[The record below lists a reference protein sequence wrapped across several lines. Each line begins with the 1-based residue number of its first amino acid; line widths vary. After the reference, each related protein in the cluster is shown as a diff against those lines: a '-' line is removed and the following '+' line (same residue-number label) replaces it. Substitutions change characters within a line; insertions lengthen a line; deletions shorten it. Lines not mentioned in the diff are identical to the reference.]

1 MKKSVFALMLLCIGG
16 FAFLSHAADSVIEPG
31 KQVKLDYTLSVD
43 NKEIE
48 TSIGKQ
54 PLQFVVG
61 DKSIIPGLE
70 AGIVGMHVGEE
81 KLVTVESKDAYG
93 ISDPKALKEFP
104 ISTMPKGVEPKP
116 GMVLQAQAPDGE
128 SFPATIK
135 EVKED
140 KVVLDFNHPLAGKQL
155 KFQVKVL
162 DITQA
167 PVVPAVQVPAPVAAD
182 VKK

>member
-1 MKKSVFALMLLCIGG
+1 MKKSVFALLSVCIGS
-16 FAFLSHAADSVIEPG
+16 FAFIAHAADFVVEPG
-31 KQVKLDYTLSVD
+31 KQIKLDYTLSVD

-48 TSIGKQ
+48 TSVGKK
-54 PLQFVVG
+54 PLEFVVG

-70 AGIVGMHVGEE
+70 AGILGMHVGEE
-81 KLVTVESKDAYG
+81 KLVTVAPKDAYG
-93 ISDPKALKEFP
+93 EADPKALKEFP
-104 ISTMPKGVEPKP
+104 KSTMPKGVEPKP
-116 GMVLQAQAPDGE
+116 GMILQAQAPDGE

-135 EVKED
+135 EVKDD

-155 KFQVKVL
+155 KFQVKIL

-167 PVVPAVQVPAPVAAD
+167 PVAPAAQVPAPAAG